1 MATNQE
7 YANLAED
14 AYKTLEPSIRDLKNL
29 KPDRSTTPHL
39 GG

>member
-7 YANLAED
+7 YAYLVED

-29 KPDRSTTPHL
+29 KPDRSTTPLL